1 MKGIDKEF
9 DFGVLYHAHYSLEYR
24 REQFEKYG
32 RIYNV
37 RHYCV
42 VEGFHF
48 PRLIEATELTN
59 DIFMSANGFVV
70 GNKL

>member
-9 DFGVLYHAHYSLEYR
+9 DFGVLYHANYSLAYR
-24 REQFEKYG
+24 REQFEKYNKL
-32 RIYNV
+32 YNV
-37 RHYCV
+37 RHYRV

-48 PRLIEATELTN
+48 PKLIEASEITDDLF
-59 DIFMSANGFVV
+59 ISANGFVV